1 MKAYKAFDKDLKC
14 RGVQYEV
21 GHTFYEDSNEIVI
34 CKSGIHCCERMIDVF
49 NYYPKSNET
58 RVCEVEVFGDIDKE
72 GNKIACREISII
84 RELTSDE
91 IKSMTDNFK
100 FNSGHSNSGSYN
112 SGDHNS
118 GDYNSGDHNSGNYN
132 SGYYNSGNYNTGD
145 YNSGHYNSG
154 NRNSGHYN
162 SGHYNSGNRN
172 SGHYN
177 SGNRNSGDHNSGDYN
192 SGDHNS
198 GDFNS
203 GHYNS
208 GDSNSGD
215 FNSGDY
221 NSGHFNTNEP
231 TMRMFNKDTGLTR
244 DEISIPHHRIRTYLK
259 SLNTWIPV
267 TKMTEQEKQDNP
279 SHKTTGG
286 YLKYKEL
293 IRNDKKV
300 TKEDRKLFETL
311 PNFDAEIFLECT
323 GIDLTK
329 KNKIITIDGK
339 DIEISEESF
348 NQLKEQLTGE

>member
-91 IKSMTDNFK
+91 IKSLTDNFK

-118 GDYNSGDHNSGNYN
+118 GDYNSGD
-132 SGYYNSGNYNTGD
+132 
-145 YNSGHYNSG
+145 
-154 NRNSGHYN
+154 
-162 SGHYNSGNRN
+162 
-172 SGHYN
+172 
-177 SGNRNSGDHNSGDYN
+177 YN
-192 SGDHNS
+192 SGD
-198 GDFNS
+198 
-203 GHYNS
+203 
-208 GDSNSGD
+208 
-215 FNSGDY
+215 
-221 NSGHFNTNEP
+221 FNTNEP